1 MEAYKITQG
10 YHLMMHIDDPC
21 MLYRR
26 SCLKEIETMI
36 ADEMKVGIVGVCAW
50 FMLYMKLV
58 LKMETPSYVLD

>member
-1 MEAYKITQG
+1 MT
-10 YHLMMHIDDPC
+10 HVC

-50 FMLYMKLV
+50 ILLYMNLV
-58 LKMETPSYVLD
+58 LKMETLSYVLD